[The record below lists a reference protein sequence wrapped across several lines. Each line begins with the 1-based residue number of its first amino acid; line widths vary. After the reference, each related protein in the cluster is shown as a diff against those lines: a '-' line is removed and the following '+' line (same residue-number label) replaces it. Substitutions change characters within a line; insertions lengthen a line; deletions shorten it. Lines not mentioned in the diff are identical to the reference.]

1 MSTTLSVP
9 SLKTWKVLWRRSLTL
24 LCIFPLT
31 ARRRVNSWT
40 SGSSDR
46 LSTRCVPIGAASPV
60 VQQRR
65 S

>member
-1 MSTTLSVP
+1 M
-9 SLKTWKVLWRRSLTL
+9 WKVLWRRSPTL

-40 SGSSDR
+40 SGSSGR